1 VAGLTTI
8 TQNRQVGVD
17 SFQWL
22 RTIPRG
28 FTEEGEMTGDT
39 AGAARGPYAKTA
51 AVRQRILEAGMQGFA
66 QVGYFAT
73 SLNDIADR
81 AGISRRG
88 LGHHFR
94 SKEEL
99 LTAVLDQRQEEDAQ
113 LIRDARG
120 LDSLRAVLTVSTL
133 NTERPGLIQLYSLLR
148 ADATATEHPAHEH
161 HRLQY
166 DRLRQYLVR
175 AFDEVR
181 AAGQLRSE
189 DDSDT
194 LASTYLALMDG
205 LQIQWLYN
213 RENTDIDRVLRSF
226 LKSVVP
232 EFPTSTGATVDA
244 AASISG
250 WPKRSSG

>member
-1 VAGLTTI
+1 MTSETTS
-8 TQNRQVGVD
+8 G
-17 SFQWL
+17 
-22 RTIPRG
+22 
-28 FTEEGEMTGDT
+28 
-39 AGAARGPYAKTA
+39 ARGPYAKSA

-99 LTAVLDQRQEEDAQ
+99 LTEVLDQRQDEDAE
-113 LIRDARG
+113 LIRNTRG
-120 LDSLRAVLTVSTL
+120 IGSLAAVLAVSTH
-133 NTERPGLIQLYSLLR
+133 NADRPGLIQLYSLLR

-166 DRLRQYLVR
+166 DQLRRYLAR

-181 AAGQLRSE
+181 SDGALSSNE
-189 DDSDT
+189 DSDT
-194 LASTYLALMDG
+194 LASSYLALMDG

-213 RENTDIDRVLRSF
+213 RDATDIDRVLRSY
-226 LKSVVP
+226 LRSVIPDFPEASVP
-232 EFPTSTGATVDA
+232 LSEAGSPTARAMPS
-244 AASISG
+244 
-250 WPKRSSG
+250 R

>member
-1 VAGLTTI
+1 
-8 TQNRQVGVD
+8 
-17 SFQWL
+17 
-22 RTIPRG
+22 
-28 FTEEGEMTGDT
+28 MTNDATHG
-39 AGAARGPYAKTA
+39 GRGPYAKSA

-99 LTAVLDQRQEEDAQ
+99 LTEVLDQRQDEDAER
-113 LIRDARG
+113 IRDTRG
-120 LDSLRAVLTVSTL
+120 IDSLAAVLEVSTQ
-133 NTERPGLIQLYSLLR
+133 NADRPGLIQLYSLLR

-166 DRLRQYLVR
+166 DRLRQYLAR

-181 AAGQLRSE
+181 GDGELRSDE
-189 DDSDT
+189 DSDT

-213 RENTDIDRVLRSF
+213 RDNTDIDRVLRAYLRS
-226 LKSVVP
+226 LIP
-232 EFPTSTGATVDA
+232 AFPTARDA
-244 AASISG
+244 RDAHREADTAAH
-250 WPKRSSG
+250 

>member
-1 VAGLTTI
+1 MASDTT
-8 TQNRQVGVD
+8 
-17 SFQWL
+17 
-22 RTIPRG
+22 
-28 FTEEGEMTGDT
+28 TG
-39 AGAARGPYAKTA
+39 ARGPYAKTA
-51 AVRQRILEAGMQGFA
+51 AVRQRILEAGMQCFA

-88 LGHHFR
+88 LGHHFK

-99 LTAVLDQRQEEDAQ
+99 LTEVLDQRQDEDAE
-113 LIRDARG
+113 LIRHTTG
-120 LDSLRAVLTVSTL
+120 LDSLAAVLTVSTL

-148 ADATATEHPAHEH
+148 ADATATEHPAHDH

-181 AAGQLRSE
+181 TAGQLASDE
-189 DDSDT
+189 DSGT

-213 RENTDIDRVLRSF
+213 RENTDIDRVLRSY
-226 LKSVVP
+226 LRSVIP
-232 EFPTSTGATVDA
+232 EFPSAAAHSTPVDA
-244 AASISG
+244 VPAASA
-250 WPKRSSG
+250 